1 MVPAALWMGCS
12 NRSNDVFG
20 ALFRPLSKDES
31 LMVPLI
37 VTGSGDGLTTTGEDF
52 LTARLIV
59 LCLVLM
65 H

>member
-1 MVPAALWMGCS
+1 
-12 NRSNDVFG
+12 
-20 ALFRPLSKDES
+20 
-31 LMVPLI
+31 MVPLI